1 MPDID
6 DPSRFVQTRVVADAG
21 RAAQLRA
28 EFASWL
34 GGRFSLGPESFNDVL
49 LAVNEALANAAE
61 FAYVDSPQHGTLE
74 LDAAYDAVTD
84 ALAVTVTDHGR
95 WRNKAPQPAGL
106 QTQRPRHSTDAGAR
120 RRSGHRPRPA
130 GHPREADLDS
140 VEPAPLHHLR
150 HSITF
155 GYVV

>member
-106 QTQRPRHSTDAGAR
+106 QLRGRGIPLMRALADEVVIDRAPQGTRVRLTWTALNR
-120 RRSGHRPRPA
+120 RRS
-130 GHPREADLDS
+130 
-140 VEPAPLHHLR
+140 
-150 HSITF
+150 TT
-155 GYVV
+155 